1 MMDTA
6 HRRAEPAHIPASAAD
21 THPAPTQ
28 NPHDAGDVA
37 GVSDVLTGPT
47 SPEPGSHPE
56 GLQLALDYDVIGP
69 GSDELSEWLNG
80 QAWSAI
86 NFHAGP
92 VLNAVDAGDFTPE
105 TPAALWE
112 RVRPEDGDLAAMAD
126 TIASKARRSGQA
138 SPHGNIGGAA
148 LDKLREVRRCMDNS
162 PGKRPTPA
170 RRRKHRT
177 QKARRSAAKSH
188 AARRLARTDAEAS
201 LMTNA
206 DAGLSDAANLVN
218 LQAKYGESCPWTTRA
233 GVGATRRRLQD
244 TPEAL
249 ITPAPESVTT
259 ELSPAPTCPGTTVR
273 GRSCGRRVRPGAQGC
288 RYHPD
293 ATPQTPFPAPEI
305 PPDERWPVTQFTNA
319 TGIQLDAWDAVWLA
333 AWGRCYEA
341 DGCASTLTAAIQASA
356 GAAIDPWSYL
366 TRCVA
371 NGYDAWTVTPQLV
384 ADVLTWAGQQSLEY
398 ALTAIGGGYVERPL
412 PYLRR
417 VLAKAV
423 AQGKRSERR
432 SERPVAMAVQLARRW
447 APELHIDDADAAI
460 AAEDAASRTG
470 YIDEVRALYGGHLPW
485 ETVDG
490 PVPGPAASVGDNVA
504 IPVNPGD
511 DTKLLENLELTSSRP
526 GSPDSN
532 VVTAHGITV
541 ASAAPEGRPPVE
553 APVAPE
559 WAEKSEHAANWPIRP
574 DLAGI
579 GGDPPPVEAPRT
591 AQRTHSAF
599 GGAGGEP
606 VFRTWSGWRRSGPP
620 CSGLNPTPAHWT
632 PPSSS
637 TSSWTTAAGVASD
650 NRRWTVTVGRSIG

>member
-1 MMDTA
+1 META

-188 AARRLARTDAEAS
+188 AARRLKRTDAEAS

-206 DAGLSDAANLVN
+206 DAGLSDAANLVD

-244 TPEAL
+244 APEAL

-259 ELSPAPTCPGTTVR
+259 ELSPAPTCPGVR
-273 GRSCGRRVRPGAQGC
+273 RRGAGLVDVGSDWEPRVAVIIPTPRPRRPFQRRRYQCTNGGRLPSSP
-288 RYHPD
+288 
-293 ATPQTPFPAPEI
+293 TPPVSNWTHRTPFG
-305 PPDERWPVTQFTNA
+305 WP
-319 TGIQLDAWDAVWLA
+319 TGAGVMK
-333 AWGRCYEA
+333 R
-341 DGCASTLTAAIQASA
+341 TAAH
-356 GAAIDPWSYL
+356 
-366 TRCVA
+366 
-371 NGYDAWTVTPQLV
+371 
-384 ADVLTWAGQQSLEY
+384 
-398 ALTAIGGGYVERPL
+398 
-412 PYLRR
+412 RR
-417 VLAKAV
+417 
-423 AQGKRSERR
+423 
-432 SERPVAMAVQLARRW
+432 
-447 APELHIDDADAAI
+447 
-460 AAEDAASRTG
+460 
-470 YIDEVRALYGGHLPW
+470 
-485 ETVDG
+485 
-490 PVPGPAASVGDNVA
+490 
-504 IPVNPGD
+504 
-511 DTKLLENLELTSSRP
+511 
-526 GSPDSN
+526 
-532 VVTAHGITV
+532 
-541 ASAAPEGRPPVE
+541 
-553 APVAPE
+553 
-559 WAEKSEHAANWPIRP
+559 
-574 DLAGI
+574 
-579 GGDPPPVEAPRT
+579 
-591 AQRTHSAF
+591 
-599 GGAGGEP
+599 
-606 VFRTWSGWRRSGPP
+606 
-620 CSGLNPTPAHWT
+620 
-632 PPSSS
+632 
-637 TSSWTTAAGVASD
+637 
-650 NRRWTVTVGRSIG
+650 